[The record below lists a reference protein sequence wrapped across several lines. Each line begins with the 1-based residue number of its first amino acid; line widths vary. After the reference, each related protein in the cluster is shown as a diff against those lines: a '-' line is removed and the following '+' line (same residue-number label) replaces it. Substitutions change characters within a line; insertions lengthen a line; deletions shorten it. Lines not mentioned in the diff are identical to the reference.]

1 MKYFKTIILIMF
13 IAVLSGCSNKKTVC
27 TFDKEENGDAK
38 THVSITLY
46 SNNDVV
52 EKEEIESEYV
62 FKSKEDADKNYKAIE
77 KTIEQDKS
85 LKIEQSDE
93 IITVH
98 GEKDV
103 TDMKYDKKSKMAYY
117 EQLGYTCK

>member
-1 MKYFKTIILIMF
+1 MKKYKSIILIFIIMF
-13 IAVLSGCSNKKTVC
+13 LVGCENKTNTC

-46 SNNDVV
+46 SNDEIV
-52 EKEEIESEYV
+52 EKEVIDSEYK
-62 FKSKEDADKNYKAIE
+62 FKSKEDADKNYEKIE
-77 KTIEQDKS
+77 KKLEQDESIRIEQN
-85 LKIEQSDE
+85 EE
-93 IITVH
+93 VITVH

-103 TDMKYDKKSKMAYY
+103 TDMKYDKKSKIAYY